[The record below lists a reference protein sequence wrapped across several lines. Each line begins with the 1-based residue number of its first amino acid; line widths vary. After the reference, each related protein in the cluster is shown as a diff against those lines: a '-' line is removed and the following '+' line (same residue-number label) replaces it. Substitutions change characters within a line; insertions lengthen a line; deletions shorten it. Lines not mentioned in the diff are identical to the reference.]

1 MLLEKINSV
10 EELRKLSIENF
21 PRLSYEIRELIIDV
35 VSKNGGHLAS
45 SLGVVELTLAL
56 HYAFNTP
63 EDKIIWDVGHQ
74 TYAHKILTGR
84 KETFH
89 TIRQFQGISG
99 FPKFSESPFD
109 LYNVGHSST
118 SLSLAQGEALGRD
131 LKGEKHKVIAVIGD
145 GSLTSGLA
153 FEALNQ
159 IGHMENDII
168 IVLNDNDHSICKN
181 VGAMSKYFNRIITG
195 SLYNKFR
202 RKSMEF
208 IKRIPKIGVSFY
220 NFLYRFFESFK
231 SMIIPGLLFE
241 ELGIRYFG
249 PVDGHSVDSL
259 VEMFNSVKN
268 INYGPKI
275 IHVLTKKGKGYLPA
289 ELDPARF
296 HGISPFIKDTG
307 KVLNNNGSITYSDIV
322 GKTLADL
329 AGKDRRI
336 IALTAAMKLGTGLL
350 EFENKYPDRVFD
362 VGIAEQHMITLASA
376 LARTGMKPFVSI
388 YSTFLQRAI
397 DQVIHD
403 VGIMNLPVKL
413 LIDRAGIVGE
423 DGETHHGVFDISLIR
438 NIPHFVML
446 APADADE
453 LRSAI
458 CFAAEYDDGPVAV
471 RYPRGKV
478 SPGRISDNIPKLKL
492 GKSIKLRSGKDVAI
506 FAVGDMV
513 ETALNVADKL
523 EKRGL
528 STTLLNLIFLK
539 PLDMKSIQKIVRET
553 VGFITIENGSVS
565 GGIGEQILSL
575 IDNKFKGRFIKS
587 FGFPDEFVPHGSM
600 EQLFKLYKLDADSLV
615 KKILEKKEKKR

>member
-1 MLLEKINSV
+1 MLLDKINSI
-10 EELRKLSIENF
+10 EDLRKLNIEDF
-21 PRLSYEIRELIIDV
+21 PRLSREIRDLIIDV
-35 VSKNGGHLAS
+35 VSKNGGHLSS

-56 HYAFNTP
+56 HYVFNTP
-63 EDKIIWDVGHQ
+63 WDRIIWDVGHQ
-74 TYAHKILTGR
+74 AYAHKILTGR
-84 KETFH
+84 KDKFH
-89 TIRQFQGISG
+89 TIRKFKGISG

-159 IGHMENDII
+159 IGHMDNDII

-208 IKRIPKIGVSFY
+208 VKRMPKIGVSFY

-249 PVDGHSVDSL
+249 PVDGHNIESL
-259 VEMFNSVKN
+259 LEMFDSVKN

-289 ELDPARF
+289 EIDPARF
-296 HGISPFIKDTG
+296 HGISPFEKDTG
-307 KVLNNNGSITYSDIV
+307 KALNNGDCITYSDVV
-322 GKTLADL
+322 GRTLAGL
-329 AGKDRRI
+329 AAEDKSI

-350 EFENKYPDRVFD
+350 EFENKYPDRVLD

-403 VGIMNLPVKL
+403 VGIMKLPVKL

-423 DGETHHGVFDISLIR
+423 DGETHHGVFDISIIR

-446 APADADE
+446 APAGVDE
-453 LRSAI
+453 LRGAI
-458 CFAAEYDDGPVAV
+458 HFAAEYNDGPIAV
-471 RYPRGKV
+471 RYPRGKE
-478 SPGRISDNIPKLKL
+478 PIDRINGKIPKLKL
-492 GKSIKLRSGKDVAI
+492 GKSVKLREGKDVAI
-506 FAVGDMV
+506 LAVGDMV

-523 EKRGL
+523 EKKGIKA
-528 STTLLNLIFLK
+528 TVLNLLFLK
-539 PLDMKSIQKIVRET
+539 PLDLKSIENVIRKT
-553 VGFITIENGSVS
+553 SGFITIENGSVS
-565 GGIGEQILSL
+565 GGIGEHILSL
-575 IDNKFKGRFIKS
+575 IDIKLKGKFIKN

-600 EQLFKLYKLDADSLV
+600 EQLFKLYKLDPDSLV
-615 KKILEKKEKKR
+615 KKILENKGKKR